1 MLPPPSVAPLKQ
13 TDAGGGAIR
22 YFITPAAPLSAF
34 ARSFRHA
41 ARSAI
46 LLWMWLLVE
55 RGCIVT
61 WSNVRI
67 SSGPSRPRLIQ
78 ALSAEKTKT
87 SSDLDDTRPL
97 NEREKSIRLSGD
109 TVKRVAAVASSGC
122 CQSSLDDKSAILHL
136 LLRPSSW
143 PILAFRT
150 RASTMSDVFF
160 PSGLAWA
167 HGATIPWAKPR
178 RLSFA

>member
-22 YFITPAAPLSAF
+22 YFITPAVPLSAL

-46 LLWMWLLVE
+46 LLWMWFLVE
-55 RGCIVT
+55 RGCVVA

-78 ALSAEKTKT
+78 ALSVEKTKT

-97 NEREKSIRLSGD
+97 NEREKSS
-109 TVKRVAAVASSGC
+109 AS
-122 CQSSLDDKSAILHL
+122 
-136 LLRPSSW
+136 RPSHRRGVARAASM
-143 PILAFRT
+143 INRQFFICCFARRRGRFLAFRT